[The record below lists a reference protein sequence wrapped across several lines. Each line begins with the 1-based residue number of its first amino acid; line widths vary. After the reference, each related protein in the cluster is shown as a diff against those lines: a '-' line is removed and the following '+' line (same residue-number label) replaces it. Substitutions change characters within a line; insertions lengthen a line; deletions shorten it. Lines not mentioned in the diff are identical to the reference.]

1 MKDLFGV
8 EVGTDDTPEFV
19 PTHPVRLEL
28 HVWLDALKASKGSV
42 PWDDVTTRHY
52 RTMFPIKAK
61 VLPPDEARFL
71 WRQFE
76 MELKRLGFGQDV
88 AA

>member
-8 EVGTDDTPEFV
+8 EIEPEKGSFV

-28 HVWLDALKASKGSV
+28 YEWLDAIKAAEDTL

-52 RTMFPIKAK
+52 RTMFQIKAK
-61 VLPPDEARFL
+61 VLPPEEARFL

-76 MELKRLGFGQDV
+76 MELKRLGFETEK

>member
-1 MKDLFGV
+1 VKDLFGV
-8 EVGTDDTPEFV
+8 EIDADDEPKFV

-28 HVWLDALKASKGSV
+28 HEWLDAVKAAKDTS
-42 PWDDVTTRHY
+42 PWDEVTTRHY

-61 VLPPDEARFL
+61 VLSPEEARFL

-76 MELKRLGFGQDV
+76 IELDRLEKQTAV
-88 AA
+88 